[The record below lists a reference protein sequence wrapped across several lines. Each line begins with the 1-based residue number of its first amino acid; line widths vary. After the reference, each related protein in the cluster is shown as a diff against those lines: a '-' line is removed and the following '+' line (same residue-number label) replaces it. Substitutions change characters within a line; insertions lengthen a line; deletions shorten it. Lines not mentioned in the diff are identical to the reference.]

1 MVDKLYRCCKC
12 NKLFVSNIVTVTAES
27 RKNRLGRIAWG
38 RDAVCVKCQ
47 KKEKEKGGVQE

>member
-1 MVDKLYRCCKC
+1 MINKLYKC
-12 NKLFVSNIVTVTAES
+12 SVCGKLFTANIVTVTAKS

-47 KKEKEKGGVQE
+47 KKEKGGEEE

>member
-1 MVDKLYRCCKC
+1 MINKLYKC
-12 NKLFVSNIVTVTAES
+12 SVCGKLFTTNIVTVTAKS

-47 KKEKEKGGVQE
+47 KKEKGGVQE